1 MQKIQEDDVS
11 IITNTTETD
20 SGQTNIKT
28 QDELKQHIREIL
40 HIESEMILL
49 RKRKAELDKKKK
61 EISENLMAL
70 MKEREIDS
78 FDTKQNKIVFKKTK
92 TQTMNK
98 NVLYRVVED
107 YYKGNQEAAN
117 DLHSYIYDNLPVR
130 MRETIVIVP
139 TKAK

>member
-28 QDELKQHIREIL
+28 QDELKQHIRDIL
-40 HIESEMILL
+40 HIEREMIAL

-78 FDTKQNKIVFKKTK
+78 FDTKQNRIVFKKTK

-130 MRETIVIVP
+130 MRETLVIVP
-139 TKAK
+139 TKVK

>member
-28 QDELKQHIREIL
+28 QDELKQHIRDIL
-40 HIESEMILL
+40 HIEREMIAL
-49 RKRKAELDKKKK
+49 RKRKKELDKRKKD
-61 EISENLMAL
+61 ISDNLMAL

-78 FDTKQNKIVFKKTK
+78 FDTKQNRIVFKKTK

-130 MRETIVIVP
+130 MRETLVIVP
-139 TKAK
+139 TKVK